1 MLAGQREGFTK
12 GYWMRDAEILDKEIK
27 KSDELLMYKMG
38 RRSRPQIRRYLL
50 RVMKKAREQERA
62 KIKEE
67 QLL

>member
-1 MLAGQREGFTK
+1 
-12 GYWMRDAEILDKEIK
+12 MRDAEILDKEIK